1 MSRSAGTGQPVSF
14 RCPKARRD
22 RGFPGLGS
30 VHAAGGPRVK
40 LTGERRRSYSRY
52 AGSGGRSDINF
63 CYQFR
68 CLDCDH
74 VGWSRHIDIA
84 RRFKREFPHH
94 ANEE

>member
-1 MSRSAGTGQPVSF
+1 MGRSAGTGQPVWF
-14 RCPKARRD
+14 KCPNARSTWNRKQ
-22 RGFPGLGS
+22 PG
-30 VHAAGGPRVK
+30 HPAAGSNVE

-63 CYQFR
+63 VYRFR
-68 CLDCDH
+68 CLDCGH